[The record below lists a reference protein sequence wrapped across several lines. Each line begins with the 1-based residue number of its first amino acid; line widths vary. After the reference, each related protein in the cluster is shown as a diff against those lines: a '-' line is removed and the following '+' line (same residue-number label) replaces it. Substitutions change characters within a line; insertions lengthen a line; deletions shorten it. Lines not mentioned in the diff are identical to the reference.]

1 MLQSRASNY
10 IRLYLKLQ
18 RINTKAAWLLPTL
31 TITVLLAPY
40 AALPYLLVSLSELTG
55 GFRYFYIFLRSLQ
68 YTQTKALGS
77 GDQLG
82 GPYGVRITELGDGAG
97 LFAQQPHPFC
107 KCARVGSGKVLFWV
121 VCVACCQART
131 REVRFPVVFGAPQ
144 WPQSGPKGQELG
156 GWDRTGCV
164 SPGAVGRL
172 GTLV

>member
-1 MLQSRASNY
+1 MQH
-10 IRLYLKLQ
+10 YLTCLFH
-18 RINTKAAWLLPTL
+18 
-31 TITVLLAPY
+31 
-40 AALPYLLVSLSELTG
+40 LVNSLG
-55 GFRYFYIFLRSLQ
+55 AFAIFIFFLRSLQ

-97 LFAQQPHPFC
+97 LFAQQPRLFC
-107 KCARVGSGKVLFWV
+107 KRARVGSGKVLFWV

-144 WPQSGPKGQELG
+144 RPQSGPKGQELG